1 MLYTKNHGWKTEV
14 AIVDDSSNDGTWKI
28 MKEIKKKNPDII
40 KILKNETNEGKGSAV
55 KKGMLN
61 SS

>member
-1 MLYTKNHGWKTEV
+1 M